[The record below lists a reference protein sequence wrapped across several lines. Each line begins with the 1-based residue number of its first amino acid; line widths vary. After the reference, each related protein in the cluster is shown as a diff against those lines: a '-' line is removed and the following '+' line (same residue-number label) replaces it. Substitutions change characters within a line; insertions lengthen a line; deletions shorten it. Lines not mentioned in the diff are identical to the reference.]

1 VGAALLLA
9 APSMAVAATVS
20 LAASE
25 SATPSVEPTPTPL
38 PVWRL
43 EDDDLRTQFG
53 GAWVSGWLS
62 TASGQTYRTSTRQGA
77 WARASFEGTGVAFV
91 TRRGPDRGRA
101 KIYVDGV
108 VRATVSLYSSAAE
121 PSRVVWRS
129 DALAQGRHEVKVVV
143 LGSKVVA
150 SKGYFVPV
158 DAFEITGTPVA
169 ATVSGTIV
177 NNGSSKLVKL
187 GTWATSSRSGP
198 YGGSSWRSSGR
209 GATIIVR
216 FKGTSIAWLGRKDA
230 NSGKAA
236 VYLDGKRVATV
247 SQYRSSTSERRVA
260 WARSG
265 LSSGEHTLQIRVLAE
280 KSTANGGTKVDLDAF
295 CINGTLLQAY
305 RPTPFSYPW
314 STYIVIDKSSFKL
327 YWVRKGLLIKTYPI
341 AHGKSST
348 PTPSRVWRIDAKY
361 YTDPSSVYGPRK
373 MRLFKRVKTS
383 SGYRYDYTGYAIHG
397 TNQPWV
403 IGTKASHGCIRMY
416 NSDVLQLFPQ
426 VPLGTMVVT
435 RD

>member
-1 VGAALLLA
+1 MSNRRSPVEKPLSASAAEGIPLSGNPVSTDREGQFVRTLRWCLATVVGAALLLA

-177 NNGSSKLVKL
+177 NNGSSDPPA
-187 GTWATSSRSGP
+187 GAP
-198 YGGSSWRSSGR
+198 RSSCASRARRSR
-209 GATIIVR
+209 G
-216 FKGTSIAWLGRKDA
+216 WDA
-230 NSGKAA
+230 RTPTRA
-236 VYLDGKRVATV
+236 R
-247 SQYRSSTSERRVA
+247 RPSTS
-260 WARSG
+260 
-265 LSSGEHTLQIRVLAE
+265 
-280 KSTANGGTKVDLDAF
+280 TASA
-295 CINGTLLQAY
+295 
-305 RPTPFSYPW
+305 
-314 STYIVIDKSSFKL
+314 
-327 YWVRKGLLIKTYPI
+327 
-341 AHGKSST
+341 
-348 PTPSRVWRIDAKY
+348 SR
-361 YTDPSSVYGPRK
+361 
-373 MRLFKRVKTS
+373 
-383 SGYRYDYTGYAIHG
+383 
-397 TNQPWV
+397 Q
-403 IGTKASHGCIRMY
+403 
-416 NSDVLQLFPQ
+416 
-426 VPLGTMVVT
+426 
-435 RD
+435 